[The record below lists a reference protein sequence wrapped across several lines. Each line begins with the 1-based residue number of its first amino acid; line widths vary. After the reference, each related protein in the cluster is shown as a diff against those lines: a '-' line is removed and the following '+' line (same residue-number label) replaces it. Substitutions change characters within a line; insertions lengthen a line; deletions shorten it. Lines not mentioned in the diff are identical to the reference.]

1 MSLDNVDKAG
11 SEEETKRLPRPRPTS
26 VICTL
31 ANRAEVETATEKLSL
46 AGVVHD
52 DISVVLPH
60 DPKDD
65 PAHVFHTKRPQG
77 AVAGASVAGAF
88 GGTLG
93 LLAGIG
99 LLAIPGLGPF
109 VAAGPIAAALAGSAA
124 GVTLGGAAGA
134 LVGLGFSEDDARD
147 LEGHLARGRYVLSVR
162 SRDRQSL
169 DRVIEILRDLRA
181 EDICVTR
188 LARVSSPGE

>member
-1 MSLDNVDKAG
+1 VSSLG
-11 SEEETKRLPRPRPTS
+11 SSGPDEETKRLARPRPTS

-31 ANRAEVETATEKLSL
+31 ASRADVEAATERLSL

-60 DPKDD
+60 EPNDD
-65 PAHVFHTKRPQG
+65 PAHVFHTKSPQG

-169 DRVIEILRDLRA
+169 DLVVDILRELRA

>member
-1 MSLDNVDKAG
+1 MSLDSA
-11 SEEETKRLPRPRPTS
+11 EEDTRRLPRPRPSS

-31 ANRAEVETATEKLSL
+31 ASRADVESATEKLTLSGI
-46 AGVVHD
+46 AHG
-52 DISVVLPH
+52 DISVLLPH

-65 PAHVFHTKRPQG
+65 PAHVFHTKSPQG
-77 AVAGASVAGAF
+77 AVAGASVIGTF

-147 LEGHLARGRYVLSVR
+147 VEGHLARGRFMLSVHV
-162 SRDRQSL
+162 RDRPAL
-169 DRVIEILRDLRA
+169 DRVMEILQGVHA
-181 EDICVTR
+181 EDLCVTR
-188 LARVSSPGE
+188 LARMAVPGE